1 MPRKLSEKV
10 RRRIAAD
17 PATLSWAHAMRLA
30 IAVGIAYCLAAQL
43 SIALL
48 AKSDGLAMFWIAGG
62 VSAGVLI
69 VFGRNARLPVAA
81 GTMVATVIANLMN
94 DRDILVS
101 TAFTLC
107 NVGEAL
113 LAAWLIE
120 RYFGSPFTLDRLR
133 NVLGLLA
140 AAIGATTAWG
150 SPRRLLTG
158 CSATQ
163 PRRFGPLGNTGLRP
177 APSASSLL
185 RRW

>member
-1 MPRKLSEKV
+1 MGVILENPVGHLIKSADLQPW
-10 RRRIAAD
+10 AA
-17 PATLSWAHAMRLA
+17 AIGLT

-101 TAFTLC
+101 TA
-107 NVGEAL
+107 L
-113 LAAWLIE
+113 LYAMWAKPCWPH
-120 RYFGSPFTLDRLR
+120 G
-133 NVLGLLA
+133 
-140 AAIGATTAWG
+140 
-150 SPRRLLTG
+150 
-158 CSATQ
+158 
-163 PRRFGPLGNTGLRP
+163 
-177 APSASSLL
+177 
-185 RRW
+185 